1 MIGYILLFFVGG
13 PLIFAIG
20 NLVLGP
26 LFNRRIPMRVHFR
39 SFIVATAIYLTRAG
53 LFYYFVLSHYV

>member
-39 SFIVATAIYLTRAG
+39 SFIVATAIY
-53 LFYYFVLSHYV
+53 